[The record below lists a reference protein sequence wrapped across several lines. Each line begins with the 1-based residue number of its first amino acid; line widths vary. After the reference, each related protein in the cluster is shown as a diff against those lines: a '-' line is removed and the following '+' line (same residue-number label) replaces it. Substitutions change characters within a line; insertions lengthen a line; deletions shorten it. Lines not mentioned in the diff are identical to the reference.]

1 MIKKTVCLLLAF
13 ALVSCVLTGCG
24 KTESDAQ
31 EGAEVVSAS
40 DSAEVYIQP

>member
-13 ALVSCVLTGCG
+13 ALVSCALTGCG
-24 KTESDAQ
+24 KSESDAQ
-31 EGAEVVSAS
+31 GTEVVSAS